1 MIEKSAAVAWE
12 LLGVYVTDR
21 QVGDVLE
28 DRVAEADLPAVE
40 LRLGA
45 RVLVVVDGVW
55 RAVWDVRWLVRIKVG
70 VSKTTFVVHAMVGR
84 DDDVVWDVVGG
95 GVRGRGVGPGVL
107 GAIDRSV
114 ELRGL
119 AGKEDDGLA
128 AVGKEVFNRELV
140 HFRRGGREH
149 GLELGEPAAECLASS
164 IPVVFWM
171 ECGRRSERSPCRKVR
186 C

>member
-1 MIEKSAAVAWE
+1 MGCPV
-12 LLGVYVTDR
+12 
-21 QVGDVLE
+21 VGSDQGWRLE
-28 DRVAEADLPAVE
+28 A
-40 LRLGA
+40 
-45 RVLVVVDGVW
+45 
-55 RAVWDVRWLVRIKVG
+55 
-70 VSKTTFVVHAMVGR
+70 TFVVHAMVGR

-171 ECGRRSERSPCRKVR
+171 ECGRNGRLVGRYGVDQRKG
-186 C
+186 